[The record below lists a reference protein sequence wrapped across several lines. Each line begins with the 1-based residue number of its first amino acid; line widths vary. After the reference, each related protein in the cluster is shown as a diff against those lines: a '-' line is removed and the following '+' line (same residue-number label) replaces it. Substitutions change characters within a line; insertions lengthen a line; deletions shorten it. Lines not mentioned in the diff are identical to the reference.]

1 MRQLFNMKYT
11 SLLASFTDFSI
22 LFLINLQYLLPRH
35 LVSFFI
41 YKKNEE
47 DKKMY
52 AVNLLFVILF
62 FESFSIL
69 LGL

>member
-22 LFLINLQYLLPRH
+22 LFLTNLLPRH

-41 YKKNEE
+41 LKKNEE